1 MEKYVRLISS
11 ETGTDY
17 IINVVFL
24 LTGIYGFVVSL
35 SYPTSAQLWPRNV
48 SLFLIIAGTV
58 LLVRNYLPKAL
69 QPLVRDEALFGGD
82 EEVEQDVAEEIEQ
95 DVAEEIEQPDA
106 SSEESEVER
115 ADADADTDQNVGRYP
130 IDNSVFTAITM
141 FAYILLGYLAGL
153 LWATPVFIAFY
164 CWWFQKR
171 WWVTLVLSLA
181 GFAVAFAFYD
191 LLFLRIDEGV
201 LTEWVLS

>member
-11 ETGTDY
+11 EIGTDY

-35 SYPTSAQLWPRNV
+35 SFPTSAQLWPRNV
-48 SLFLIIAGTV
+48 SIFLIIAGTV
-58 LLVRNYLPKAL
+58 LLFRNYLPKSL
-69 QPLVRDEALFGGD
+69 QPIVRDEALFGGD
-82 EEVEQDVAEEIEQ
+82 EEVEQEVTGEIDQSDTDPGGSET
-95 DVAEEIEQPDA
+95 E
-106 SSEESEVER
+106 SSVDEPESSVDETE
-115 ADADADTDQNVGRYP
+115 TDQNVGRYP
-130 IDNSVFTAITM
+130 IDNSVFTAVTM
-141 FAYILLGYLAGL
+141 FAYILVGYLAGL

-171 WWVTLVLSLA
+171 WWVTAVLTVA

-201 LTEWVLS
+201 LTELILS